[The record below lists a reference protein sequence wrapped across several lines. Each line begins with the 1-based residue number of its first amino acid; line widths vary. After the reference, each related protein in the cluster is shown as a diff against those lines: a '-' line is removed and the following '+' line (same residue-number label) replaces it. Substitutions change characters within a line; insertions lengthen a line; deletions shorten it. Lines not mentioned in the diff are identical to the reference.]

1 MDSPITMPQS
11 VPHRGHTNRKAI
23 EELPNH
29 YTHMQLVAER
39 LHVDEE
45 ADHDTRQANPFGH

>member
-1 MDSPITMPQS
+1 MDSPVTMPQS
-11 VPHRGHTNRKAI
+11 VPTEDTRIERAI

-45 ADHDTRQANPFGH
+45 ARDGP